1 MKNSTLI
8 VVILLTGMTLINSCQ
23 QQAKEETI
31 KTEWIGSE
39 KQEIVNNIEFQF
51 QGFSRTMVEVSHRY
65 QELYWAGQDK
75 NWGYAEYQREH
86 IVEALEQGF
95 MRRPEHE
102 ESAQSFVTVALP
114 NIEKAIQ
121 TEDPQIFAE
130 AFTNLTTTCYTCHQM
145 EDVPFMTVTEPKIR
159 HSIINY

>member
-1 MKNSTLI
+1 MKKSIFI
-8 VVILLTGMTLINSCQ
+8 VVILLSGMAAINSCQ
-23 QQAKEETI
+23 QQATEETFE
-31 KTEWIGSE
+31 TEWIGSE
-39 KQEIVNNIEFQF
+39 KQEIINNIEFQF
-51 QGFSRTMVEVSHRY
+51 QGFSRTMVEVSYRY

-102 ESAQSFVTVALP
+102 ESAQSFINVALP

-121 TEDPQIFAE
+121 AEDQQVFSE
-130 AFTNLTTTCYTCHQM
+130 AFTNLTSTCYTCHQM
-145 EDVPFMTVTEPKIR
+145 EDVAFMTITEPKTR
-159 HSIINY
+159 HGIVYY